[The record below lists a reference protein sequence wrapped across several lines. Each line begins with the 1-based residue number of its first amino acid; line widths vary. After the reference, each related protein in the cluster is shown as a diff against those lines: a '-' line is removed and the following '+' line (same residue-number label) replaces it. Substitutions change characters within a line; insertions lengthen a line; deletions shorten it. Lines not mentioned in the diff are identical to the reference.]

1 MRIRAGMYL
10 QTIIFSLNPEPS
22 IILYPIVN
30 EQVSSWNGVNKMA
43 EIKITKCDICKT
55 EHRSDKSYYWADS
68 IEQVNL
74 DFKKHSAIQINF
86 SYDMCQECARHLYEI
101 VKNEIAKMER
111 RIK

>member
-1 MRIRAGMYL
+1 
-10 QTIIFSLNPEPS
+10 
-22 IILYPIVN
+22 
-30 EQVSSWNGVNKMA
+30 MA
-43 EIKITKCDICKT
+43 EIKIIKCDICKT

-111 RIK
+111 RIKC